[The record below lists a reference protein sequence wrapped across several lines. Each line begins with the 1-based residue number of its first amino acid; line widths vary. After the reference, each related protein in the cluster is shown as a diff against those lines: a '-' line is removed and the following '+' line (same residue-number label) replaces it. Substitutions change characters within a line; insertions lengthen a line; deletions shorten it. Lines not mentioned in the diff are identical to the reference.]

1 MIRTALLGV
10 GGIGMNLAHEVAD
23 HPDGDLAALVDVDP
37 DRLAA
42 AGETFD
48 DEDPVLFSDED
59 AMYEAMSDFDAVI
72 IATPPAFHDD
82 SIRTAFDRGCHV
94 LCEKPVVMDLEAA
107 RDLAELASTTDR
119 VLMAGYQR
127 HLNPGF
133 VHARERWANGPNPT
147 FITGELT
154 QDWRHYFETGTNW
167 RLDPAVGGGGHL
179 FSVGTHVVESVLWMT
194 GLTPASVAAE
204 MSFHDEDERID
215 SQASLSIRFEEGA
228 VASLSDSAVTPTT
241 GERIRVWDDDGVVSL
256 SGQDWNQ
263 RRLTVLDEDGDDAT
277 PVIDYETTPTKF
289 AAFADAVQTDG
300 EPPATA
306 EDVRRVT
313 ALLEAAY
320 ESARTGERV
329 AVELDP

>member
-1 MIRTALLGV
+1 MTRTALLGV

-23 HPDGDLAALVDVDP
+23 HPDGDLVALVDVDP
-37 DRLAA
+37 DRVAA

-48 DEDPVLFSDED
+48 DEDPVLFTEES
-59 AMYEAMSDFDAVI
+59 AMYEATSDLDAVI

-94 LCEKPVVMDLEAA
+94 LCEKPVVMDLGAA
-107 RDLAELASTTDR
+107 RDLTDLVSATDR

-133 VHARERWANGPNPT
+133 VHARERWVSGPDPT

-154 QDWRHYFETGTNW
+154 QDWRHHFETGTNW
-167 RLDPAVGGGGHL
+167 RLDPAIGGGGHL

-194 GLTPASVAAE
+194 GLTPKSVAAE
-204 MSFHDEDERID
+204 MDFYDEDERID
-215 SQASLSIRFEEGA
+215 TQASLSVQFEEGT

-241 GERIRVWDDDGVVSL
+241 GERIRIWDDDGVVSL
-256 SGQDWNQ
+256 SGRDWDQ
-263 RRLTVLDEDGDDAT
+263 RRLAVLDESGDDAT
-277 PVIDYETTPTKF
+277 PAIEYDATPTKF
-289 AAFADAVQTDG
+289 AAFVDAIENDH

-306 EDVRRVT
+306 DDVLRVT

-329 AVELDP
+329 AVDLDG